1 MIYIN
6 DDIAGFDFDA
16 ALPLLSEQRRQQ
28 ALSFKH
34 EQGRKTC
41 AAAYLLLREG
51 LRREYGITEAPLFEY
66 GEYGKPHLVGY
77 PDIHFSLSHCREAV
91 LCVISNLPVG
101 ADIESIRPY
110 NESLVRYTMNEKEQ
124 QQIQQSVRPDVEFIR
139 LWTQKEAV
147 CKLSGKGINNQMT
160 TVLKGSESFK
170 TVVNLEQGYV
180 YSVIYSCQSQYVP
193 HHSSSKDRQ

>member
-1 MIYIN
+1 MLYIN

-77 PDIHFSLSHCREAV
+77 PSASAT
-91 LCVISNLPVG
+91 
-101 ADIESIRPY
+101 A
-110 NESLVRYTMNEKEQ
+110 
-124 QQIQQSVRPDVEFIR
+124 
-139 LWTQKEAV
+139 A
-147 CKLSGKGINNQMT
+147 KLY
-160 TVLKGSESFK
+160 
-170 TVVNLEQGYV
+170 YV
-180 YSVIYSCQSQYVP
+180 SSVICRSVLTLSP
-193 HHSSSKDRQ
+193 